1 MLTTKEAPPMKN
13 RNMFR
18 PTIPVCLTVMILVG
32 GLSAQDPTKIYLK
45 GQVKLSS
52 NPLRSAWVIVSQSG
66 KEKGRSLT
74 GDDGKYYISNLD
86 QGAYDII
93 VQKGKQQ
100 LYKKQVNVPTKSDY
114 DISLKSTSR
123 AAIRARP

>member
-1 MLTTKEAPPMKN
+1 MKS
-13 RNMFR
+13 RNIFR
-18 PTIPVCLTVMILVG
+18 ATIPICLTVMILSA
-32 GLSAQDPTKIYLK
+32 GLSAQYSQYSTKIYLK

-52 NPLRSAWVIVSQSG
+52 KPLRSAWVIVSQSG
-66 KEKGRSLT
+66 KERGRSLT

-100 LYKKQVNVPTKSDY
+100 LWKGQVDVPTKTDY
-114 DISLKSTSR
+114 DIPLKKTSR
-123 AAIRARP
+123 GVILVQPRSIKS

>member
-1 MLTTKEAPPMKN
+1 MKSKN
-13 RNMFR
+13 IFR
-18 PTIPVCLTVMILVG
+18 ATIGVCLTVVILAA
-32 GLSAQDPTKIYLK
+32 GLSAQYSRNYLK

-52 NPLRSAWVIVSQSG
+52 KPLRAAWVIVSQSG
-66 KEKGRSLT
+66 KESGRSLT

-100 LYKKQVNVPTKSDY
+100 LYKGQVDVPTKTDY
-114 DISLKSTSR
+114 DIRLKSTSR
-123 AAIRARP
+123 GVIRVQP

>member
-1 MLTTKEAPPMKN
+1 MKS
-13 RNMFR
+13 RDIFR
-18 PTIPVCLTVMILVG
+18 ATIPVCLTVMILAA
-32 GLSAQDPTKIYLK
+32 GLSAQNSSDTYLK

-52 NPLRSAWVIVSQSG
+52 KPLRSAWVVISQSG
-66 KEKGRSLT
+66 KERGRSLT

-100 LYKKQVNVPTKSDY
+100 LYKGQVNVPTKTDY
-114 DISLKSTSR
+114 DIRLQR
-123 AAIRARP
+123 PLRRVIRL